1 MKQKTGRRNTE
12 LNEIKNSKKK
22 HRTQP
27 NKKLEEETQNSM
39 K

>member
-1 MKQKTGRRNTE
+1 MKEKTQRRKAE

-27 NKKLEEETQNSM
+27 NKKLEEETQNSL